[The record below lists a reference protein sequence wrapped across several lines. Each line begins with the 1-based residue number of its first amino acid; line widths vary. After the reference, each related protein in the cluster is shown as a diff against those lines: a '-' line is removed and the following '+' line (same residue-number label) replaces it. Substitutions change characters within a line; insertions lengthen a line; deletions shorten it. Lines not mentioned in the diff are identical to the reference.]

1 MSAGRENI
9 KKPYKARRMTATGFS
24 FFPCIHTPCALR
36 ALVRPSMAVYGD
48 FAVCLA
54 CLPCAAGFLSRLALY
69 HGNTATFTSCVN
81 IHMSIHFT
89 MVTRQHDSMIK
100 PTGLVGLFLT
110 ATLFRARVNYGTFV
124 FRRYIP
130 INIVGLWQQPDLSSL
145 LCVTRTNGFAA
156 IALTLRLARFSP
168 ARCI

>member
-1 MSAGRENI
+1 M
-9 KKPYKARRMTATGFS
+9 KPVEWPLRAFS
-24 FFPCIHTPCALR
+24 FTPCVYTCCALR
-36 ALVRPSMAVYGD
+36 ALVRPPMAVYGD

-54 CLPCAAGFLSRLALY
+54 CLPCAAVFLSRLALY
-69 HGNTATFTSCVN
+69 YGNMTTFTSGVN

-89 MVTRQHDSMIK
+89 MVTRQHDSMVK
-100 PTGLVGLFLT
+100 PIGLVGLFS
-110 ATLFRARVNYGTFV
+110 ATISFRARVNYGTFV

-130 INIVGLWQQPDLSSL
+130 INIVGLWWQLDLSNSPR
-145 LCVTRTNGFAA
+145 VTRANRFAA